1 MDRKVIGHINVTP
14 TWKAVC
20 AIPMDGLKWLKND
33 YDQTLELCERMGW
46 NKESDEITFTRQE
59 INNIKV
65 GMSYIP
71 IAIQVIGDMSKALDD
86 INEQLDET
94 EKAIKE
100 SE

>member
-71 IAIQVIGDMSKALDD
+71 IAIQIIEDMASKLDAL
-86 INEQLDET
+86 NKE
-94 EKAIKE
+94 IKE

>member
-1 MDRKVIGHINVTP
+1 MNEKVIGHINITP

-46 NKESDEITFTRQE
+46 NEESDEITFTRQE
-59 INNIKV
+59 INNIKS
-65 GMSYIP
+65 GMTYIP
-71 IAIQVIGDMSKALDD
+71 ITIQVIEDMASKLDAL
-86 INEQLDET
+86 NKE
-94 EKAIKE
+94 IKE